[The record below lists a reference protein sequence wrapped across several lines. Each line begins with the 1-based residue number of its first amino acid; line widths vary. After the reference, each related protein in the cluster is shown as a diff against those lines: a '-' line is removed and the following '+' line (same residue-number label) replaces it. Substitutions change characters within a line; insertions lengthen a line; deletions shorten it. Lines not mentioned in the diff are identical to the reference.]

1 MTPMRANIVG
11 PRVEILAARLPH
23 NHVGPQ
29 QETASLADLDEND
42 PPTFEAQAT
51 YLERHKLFLPG
62 ERKRLA
68 KVDWEAESA

>member
-29 QETASLADLDEND
+29 QETASLADPEASPSMGASSD
-42 PPTFEAQAT
+42 PTSSSQSVSFCVP
-51 YLERHKLFLPG
+51 ER
-62 ERKRLA
+62 RKICPLTSMHRQF
-68 KVDWEAESA
+68 